1 MLNIAPVRTTEHFT
15 FDNDSGNTDLF
26 DKLPQIPVSE
36 LKHVLRFQIRAHVV
50 SADGQRSVEIDGRKI
65 AQAASI
71 TSTVMMLTSLDVEQM
86 ELLLVHAE
94 KERLGFGARFNTAF
108 VNNRIGTQQELR
120 PMLHKAVQL
129 APSESGERMV
139 LCWLLV
145 TGELHE
151 V

>member
-1 MLNIAPVRTTEHFT
+1 MHTAEHPAF
-15 FDNDSGNTDLF
+15 NDDQGSTDLF
-26 DKLPQIPVSE
+26 SELPRVSINE

-50 SADGQRSVEIDGRKI
+50 SADGQRSVEVDGRKV

-94 KERLGFGARFNTAF
+94 KEHLGFGARFNTAF
-108 VNNRIGTQQELR
+108 VNNRIGAQQELR